1 MQTLT
6 LSLAAAALFG
16 ATLLVIPE
24 AEGQTAS
31 ATPFWQLHGA
41 QPAARDTAEVADLR
55 VAVRPGAVESF
66 AVAGR

>member
-1 MQTLT
+1 MQNLT

-16 ATLLVIPE
+16 VTLLVIPE

-31 ATPFWQLHGA
+31 ATHFWQLHGA
-41 QPAARDTAEVADLR
+41 QPAACDTAEVAYLR
-55 VAVRPGAVESF
+55 VAVRPDAMTSF